1 MSSDASLTATGCSDG
16 GDVCENPDGGLCGTD
31 RDVPL
36 VVRQSQD
43 RLKKMY
49 LEGKVLVSYGLSEE
63 SGGTPVE
70 DVFVNITLVP
80 KESVNK
86 LFTEVAGAATS
97 TMGASLPSHVLQ
109 RSADAGKDRI
119 ELSELF
125 VPRPAAGDSST
136 GTTIR
141 GVLAIGSGGIGKS
154 TVFTC
159 KLPYEWAQG
168 QCMED
173 VDLLLCIQL
182 GDVSNVQIGSA
193 EELFGSLLDLDGEEK
208 KAVLHYVRENP
219 SRICI
224 VLDGV
229 DECRDIM
236 ERASPFMM
244 KLLKGKTTLRGLRTI
259 VTSRPCGAVHRLSQ
273 QGCFDHNLEV
283 VGFSRSNVGTF
294 VSKALPSEQA
304 TSMMQQLTE
313 NAETLE
319 LMTTP
324 FMAWLCCEK
333 FRSSGSLSS
342 CTTSLFEKM
351 VVKLLEVQAGQS
363 FAGIKSLP
371 AEQKS
376 IVDELGRFAFEK
388 FVAGQFVFDESD
400 TEFVKLSEMARSLGV
415 FVCCGKQFRT
425 TKKRLYRFSHL
436 LLQEFVAALF
446 MANYMVQTG
455 SDLGEALMHVRC
467 AEPQSMHI
475 CVFLLALIKDS
486 AFTSFLD
493 SAVTSFLNSAS
504 TSVLDSDDNV
514 GLFRY
519 LNNGSKSSLLDA
531 SEMPQIHSALSNCMD
546 RQAMG
551 SLAGILLKDI
561 IPGES
566 VCVAVENRMSRS
578 RELVDSAF
586 LLSLL
591 ELWKEK
597 RPLASKSMLCAALQQ
612 INDGALLEIECVKQ
626 LFISDAGST
635 AEQQSDLSATVS
647 KYDELLPASLT
658 EAFHGAGSEQTAH
671 YVYGSFTFARIVWLG
686 LLERLQKQGLT
697 ERVKAATSVLYGIFI
712 LGNANYISGKIAS
725 VLDHLPDISITKLN
739 IYDEE
744 GSPGDHSVDGVL
756 SLLKLFAARSGIKD
770 ICFIGMNW
778 PSQRLLALSVLLEAH
793 RNTVSEF
800 EVGNNDTSYLNDSF
814 KHVACGVAACSKIT
828 EVYFRGI
835 DLDEESIR
843 ILSNALEEGKMPLLQ
858 KLVFVN
864 VNIGAAGCTS
874 LMQALAFGLRPELRQ
889 FGMKNSGLS
898 ISCLHSLRALLYM
911 CPALE
916 MVDIL
921 KNYPLTEEVHAS
933 LSPELSDVAEA
944 IRECDALHSFL
955 LFEEDRLKL
964 GESLPLAC
972 EAFLELV
979 RDPRCALKRLW

>member
-16 GDVCENPDGGLCGTD
+16 GEVCENPDGGLCGTD

-63 SGGTPVE
+63 SGGGTPVE

-86 LFTEVAGAATS
+86 LFTEVAGATSS

-109 RSADAGKDRI
+109 RSADTGKDRI

-236 ERASPFMM
+236 ERTSPFMM

-273 QGCFDHNLEV
+273 QGCFDCNLEV
-283 VGFSRSNVGTF
+283 VGFSRSDVGTF
-294 VSKALPSEQA
+294 VSKTLPSEQA

-324 FMAWLCCEK
+324 FMACLCCEE

-363 FAGIKSLP
+363 FAGIESLP

-400 TEFVKLSEMARSLGV
+400 TEFVKLSEKARSLGV

-446 MANYMVQTG
+446 MANFVVQTS
-455 SDLGEALMHVRC
+455 SDLGEALVHVRC

-493 SAVTSFLNSAS
+493 FYHNG
-504 TSVLDSDDNV
+504 

-519 LNNGSKSSLLDA
+519 LENGSKSSLLDA
-531 SEMPQIHSALSNCMD
+531 SEMPQIHSALSSCMD

-612 INDGALLEIECVKQ
+612 INDGALLEIESVKQ

-635 AEQQSDLSATVS
+635 AEPQSDLSATVS
-647 KYDELLPASLT
+647 KHDELLPASFT
-658 EAFHGAGSEQTAH
+658 EVFHREASEELVHSMYGVFA
-671 YVYGSFTFARIVWLG
+671 YVRIIWLG
-686 LLERLQKQGLT
+686 LLERLQKQGIT
-697 ERVKAATSVLYGIFI
+697 ERVKAGTSVLDTISI
-712 LGNANYISGKIAS
+712 LGNVNYISGKIAP
-725 VLDHLPDISITKLN
+725 VLDHLPDISIKNLY
-739 IYDEE
+739 IYAEE

-756 SLLKLFAARSGIKD
+756 SLLKRFATRSGMEI

-778 PSQRLLALSVLLEAH
+778 PSERLLALSVLLEAH
-793 RNTVSEF
+793 RNTVYQF
-800 EVGNNDTSYLNDSF
+800 QVGNTDTSYLNDSF
-814 KHVACGVAACSKIT
+814 RHVAWGVAACSKIT
-828 EVYFRGI
+828 NVCFRGI

-843 ILSNALEEGKMPLLQ
+843 ILSKALEEGKMPLLQ
-858 KLVFVN
+858 ILVFRN

-889 FGMKNSGLS
+889 FCMNNSGLS
-898 ISCLHSLRALLYM
+898 ISCLDSLRALLYM

-933 LSPELSDVAEA
+933 LSPELWDVAEA

-955 LFEEDRLKL
+955 LFEEDCRKW
-964 GESLPLAC
+964 GEPLPLAC

-979 RDPRCALKRLW
+979 GDPRCALERLW